1 MRLTDALRSL
11 EHYSIAVV
19 VTRDGDGNPLSIPTR
34 FRVDGDAVELT
45 PAAAGVAMGGDS
57 GGTRVIFSSIRPQPG
72 YGYDQRKY
80 VELAGTLEMAT
91 SPWRFRPRAARG
103 WDENDIH
110 FIELCERALPQGR
123 RYLASLSGDRG
134 VEVKPRMSLGW
145 RFFLATRL
153 PFLTA
158 TLVPVFLGIAIAGSE
173 HHFSW
178 WLALLTLAGAIA
190 VHLGLNIAND
200 IFDALSGA
208 DEANTTPTMFS
219 GGSRV
224 IQYGLVTIRQMAILC
239 AVCYAIAIGIGIAL
253 VALTGWGLLWIG
265 LAGVLISWFYTA
277 PPLRLV
283 HHGFGELA
291 VALGFGPIMVVGAY
305 YVQAQ
310 QYELKPFVLSIP
322 VALLVMLI
330 LYANEIPD
338 RISDAKAGK
347 RTLVVRLPKAAVV
360 RGYEISAALAYIAC
374 IVGAATRVIPWT
386 TLIALLT
393 VPLAVRTARGL
404 RDNYERPYDVMPSL
418 QNNVILHFA
427 TGLLLVAGTL
437 IGIAVG

>member
-1 MRLTDALRSL
+1 MKLDDALGRL
-11 EHYSIAVV
+11 DQYNHAVI
-19 VTRDGDGNPLSIPTR
+19 VTRDQTGHPISVATTFSRAGDVIELQP
-34 FRVDGDAVELT
+34 VDAGIALTDDAGDVRIM
-45 PAAAGVAMGGDS
+45 V
-57 GGTRVIFSSIRPQPG
+57 SSIRPQRG

-80 VELAGTLEMAT
+80 IELAGTLEKSA
-91 SPWRFRPRAARG
+91 PGWRFHPVSARG

-110 FIELCERALPQGR
+110 FIELCERALPQAR
-123 RYLASLSGDRG
+123 KYLATLSHDRG
-134 VEVKPRMSLGW
+134 IEVKPRMSLGW

-158 TLVPVFLGIAIAGSE
+158 TLVPVALGIAVAGSE
-173 HHFSW
+173 HHFAFG
-178 WLALLTLAGAIA
+178 LALLTLVGGIA
-190 VHLGLNIAND
+190 VHLGLNVAND
-200 IFDALSGA
+200 VFDATSGA

-224 IQYGLVTIRQMAILC
+224 IQYGLVSLRQMVVLC
-239 AVCYAIAIGIGIAL
+239 AVCYAVAIAIGLVL
-253 VALTGWGLLWIG
+253 VAMTGRGLLWIG
-265 LAGVLISWFYTA
+265 IAGILISWFYTA

-283 HHGFGELA
+283 HRGLGELA
-291 VALGFGPIMVVGAY
+291 VALGFGPIMVLGAY
-305 YVQAQ
+305 YVQTQ
-310 QYELKPFVLSIP
+310 QYSLKPFVLSIP

-347 RTLVVRLPKAAVV
+347 RTLVVRLSKHAVV
-360 RGYEISAALAYIAC
+360 LGYEVAVALVYVAC
-374 IVGAATRVIPWT
+374 VVGAATRVIPGT
-386 TLIALLT
+386 TVIALLT
-393 VPLAVRTARGL
+393 IPLAIKTARGL
-404 RDNYERPYDVMPSL
+404 RDNYDHPYAVMPSL

>member
-1 MRLTDALRSL
+1 MRLDVALSRLDQFS
-11 EHYSIAVV
+11 HAVI
-19 VTRDGDGNPLSIPTR
+19 VTRDANGHPLNVATR
-34 FRVDGDAVELT
+34 FSYDGDAVELQ
-45 PAAAGVAMGGDS
+45 PVNAGTALSGDA
-57 GGTRVIFSSIRPQPG
+57 RDARILVSSVRPRPG

-80 VELAGTLEMAT
+80 MEFAGTLET
-91 SPWRFRPRAARG
+91 SQPRWRFRPTAARG
-103 WDENDIH
+103 WSEKDVP
-110 FIELCERALPQGR
+110 FIELCERALPQAR
-123 RYLASLSGDRG
+123 RYLASLSRDRG
-134 VEVKPRMSLGW
+134 IEVRPRMSLGW

-158 TLVPVFLGIAIAGSE
+158 TLVPVALGIAVAGSE
-173 HHFSW
+173 HHFALG
-178 WLALLTLAGAIA
+178 LALLTLLGGIA
-190 VHLGLNIAND
+190 VHLGLNVAND
-200 IFDALSGA
+200 VFDAMSGA

-224 IQYGLVTIRQMAILC
+224 IQYGLVSLRQMALLC
-239 AVCYAIAIGIGIAL
+239 AACYAIAIAVGLVL
-253 VALTGWGLLWIG
+253 VAMTGAGLLWIG
-265 LAGVLISWFYTA
+265 VAGILISWFYTA

-283 HHGFGELA
+283 HHGLGELA
-291 VALGFGPIMVVGAY
+291 VALGFGPIMVLGAY
-305 YVQAQ
+305 YVQTQ
-310 QYELKPFVLSIP
+310 QYSLKPFVLSIP

-347 RTLVVRLPKAAVV
+347 RTLVVRLSKPAVV
-360 RGYEISAALAYIAC
+360 RGYEVSAALAYIAC
-374 IVGAATRVIPWT
+374 IVGAATRVVPWT

-393 VPLAVRTARGL
+393 VPLAVKTARGL
-404 RDNYERPYDVMPSL
+404 RDNYDQPYEVMPAL